1 MTNRNKL
8 AILVVT
14 LCALALPFLTNDNRF
29 LAFVVGMTFINMLW
43 ATGMNLMYGF
53 VGLIPLMF
61 AGIAGIA
68 AYAMVYFT
76 RTLEWSF
83 WLAMPVA
90 TLLAAIVGVALGLP
104 ALRLKGFYFA
114 LCSLVIQSVLTLA
127 FIFFPTFTNG
137 DTGINQILPPDWF
150 GGLLSLSS
158 LEIVIAILAVS
169 GVLLCA
175 WLVRTDLGKRFIAV
189 REDDILAESIG
200 IKVVRTKIIGF
211 FIVSVY
217 AGVGGCFYAAYT
229 GFISPRTFDV
239 LVSLNIWLFVAFGGR
254 GTILGPIIGTAILAP
269 LPYLLQDIQAFKEI
283 ISGTLIIVVALAMPA
298 GIYGAYLAA
307 RSRKPNRSMEARMQ
321 EQRV

>member
-1 MTNRNKL
+1 MRL
-8 AILVVT
+8 A
-14 LCALALPFLTNDNRF
+14 
-29 LAFVVGMTFINMLW
+29 G
-43 ATGMNLMYGF
+43 
-53 VGLIPLMF
+53 
-61 AGIAGIA
+61 
-68 AYAMVYFT
+68 AY
-76 RTLEWSF
+76 
-83 WLAMPVA
+83 
-90 TLLAAIVGVALGLP
+90 
-104 ALRLKGFYFA
+104 
-114 LCSLVIQSVLTLA
+114 QS
-127 FIFFPTFTNG
+127 
-137 DTGINQILPPDWF
+137 
-150 GGLLSLSS
+150 
-158 LEIVIAILAVS
+158 
-169 GVLLCA
+169 
-175 WLVRTDLGKRFIAV
+175 GKRFIAV